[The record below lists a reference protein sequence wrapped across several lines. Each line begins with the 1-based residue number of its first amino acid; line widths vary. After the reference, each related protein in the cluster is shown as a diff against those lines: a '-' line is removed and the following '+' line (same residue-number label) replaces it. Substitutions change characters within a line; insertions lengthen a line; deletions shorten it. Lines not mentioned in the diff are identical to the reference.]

1 MKGIFLRA
9 EWICALLLALSISG
23 SSAQIAPEL
32 REDGVLYFDGNLP
45 NNITVTFRVATA
57 LYSQHDFQTALAE
70 FYPGDQV
77 ELVGMSHDGFLVKGS
92 YRNNTVTGWI
102 HPEDLPSGVDPAL
115 FAEAQKNQERH
126 DAVAAAVANKS
137 VIQGMTPDEVKQSI
151 GSPDEISSR
160 TDATGSTLTW
170 VYTTYREDP
179 QYNYAM
185 GPRGVPVLQTY
196 YVKVPIGKKTIDF
209 VNGVVTGVAEHK
221 ADPNGPGIVTN

>member
-1 MKGIFLRA
+1 MKGIFLHT
-9 EWICALLLALSISG
+9 EWICALLIALSISG
-23 SSAQIAPEL
+23 SPAQVAPEL

-45 NNITVTFRVATA
+45 NKITVTFRVATA
-57 LYSQHDFQTALAE
+57 LYSQHDFQTALAD

-126 DAVAAAVANKS
+126 DAVAAAVANKT

-160 TDATGSTLTW
+160 TDASGSTLTW

-179 QYNYAM
+179 QYSYAM
-185 GPRGVPVLQTY
+185 GPRGVPVMQTY

-209 VNGVVTGVAEHK
+209 VNGVVTGIAERK
-221 ADPNGPGIVTN
+221 TDPNGPGVVTN